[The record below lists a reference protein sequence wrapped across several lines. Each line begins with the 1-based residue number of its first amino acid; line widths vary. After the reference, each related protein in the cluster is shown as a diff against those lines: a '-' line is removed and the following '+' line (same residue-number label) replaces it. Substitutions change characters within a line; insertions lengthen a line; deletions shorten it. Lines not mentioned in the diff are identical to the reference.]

1 MFLRLYDFLHRRRR
15 LRVTLLVTLVAALA
29 ALTATLRYQEDISAF
44 LPLSADNRRAMT
56 LWQHLSASDRIVALF
71 ELRDTTQTD
80 PDRLRAAIDTFG
92 VRLREAGRGE
102 MPCPFAAT
110 IDYEQL
116 QGLSDLV
123 MDRLPLFLTDE
134 DYSRLATALTD
145 TATART
151 QMAANKEMLLS
162 PILPEEQVEALQR
175 DPLGWFSP
183 VVRRLQRY
191 QTGVR
196 HRLHDGTIFTPD
208 DRKAIAMLTSPYGGS
223 ETARNAL
230 LAAQIDTAI
239 AHTEAEMPDLYV
251 HVIGAPTIAVSNAAQ
266 IKRDSLVALAIAAVL
281 ILALLCYT
289 FRRVRSLLLIVAAI
303 AFGWLAAMGGIALV
317 RSEVS
322 IIVLGIASVIIGI
335 AVNYPLHYVAH
346 LLHQPSPRA
355 ALRELVAPLVIGNVT
370 TVGAFL
376 CLVPLE
382 APAMRDLGLFSSLML
397 VGTIAYVLVFLPH
410 QTGYNKRAN
419 TGITFGENTSDKCGD
434 LSPTDNGT
442 LSAEMLPPPP
452 VKSRRRLWAER
463 GLGVIFLIVTLFLG
477 ERSLSVRFDSDM
489 HHINYMTPAQQRD
502 LAAFADLQ
510 DQAHGVTVYVA
521 ATDSSWDRALY
532 RMETLRTRFDTLQ
545 TRGTVLAVRTVDD
558 FLPSLDEQ
566 QRRLAQWTAFW
577 TAERCDAALQL
588 IAESGRDAGFR
599 AEAFAPFGASLT
611 NWCEGAVDGTLCATW
626 DDLRPLADGAFSG
639 YVHAD
644 ATQCTVTA
652 QLQVPDAE
660 VTKLEATLRTAY
672 PDLMVFDMPTVN
684 SAIADTLSNEFN
696 YIGWAC
702 GLIVFAF
709 LWASFGRLEL
719 AILAFL
725 PMAISWLWILGIMQL
740 CNLQFNIVNVILA
753 TFIFGQGD
761 DYTIFITEGLM
772 YEYTYRRRLLKSY
785 KKSILLS
792 ALIMFIGIG
801 ALIVARHPALH
812 SLAEV
817 TIVGMS
823 AVILAAWVIP
833 PVVFHALVRHPDGRE
848 RDVALTFRDVFRP
861 VRRPDHP
868 QSAEDCRAYILA
880 KYRYR
885 GSDIERR
892 ARRFFRDNAD
902 LIRRIEYC
910 TDPTVHFQDPSQG
923 EAAWLMALLHPHTEV
938 YAIIPDA
945 ERRAVAEGLTYPPK
959 NLHLVASE

>member
-1 MFLRLYDFLHRRRR
+1 
-15 LRVTLLVTLVAALA
+15 
-29 ALTATLRYQEDISAF
+29 
-44 LPLSADNRRAMT
+44 
-56 LWQHLSASDRIVALF
+56 
-71 ELRDTTQTD
+71 
-80 PDRLRAAIDTFG
+80 
-92 VRLREAGRGE
+92 
-102 MPCPFAAT
+102 
-110 IDYEQL
+110 
-116 QGLSDLV
+116 
-123 MDRLPLFLTDE
+123 
-134 DYSRLATALTD
+134 
-145 TATART
+145 
-151 QMAANKEMLLS
+151 
-162 PILPEEQVEALQR
+162 
-175 DPLGWFSP
+175 
-183 VVRRLQRY
+183 
-191 QTGVR
+191 
-196 HRLHDGTIFTPD
+196 
-208 DRKAIAMLTSPYGGS
+208 
-223 ETARNAL
+223 
-230 LAAQIDTAI
+230 
-239 AHTEAEMPDLYV
+239 
-251 HVIGAPTIAVSNAAQ
+251 
-266 IKRDSLVALAIAAVL
+266 
-281 ILALLCYT
+281 
-289 FRRVRSLLLIVAAI
+289 
-303 AFGWLAAMGGIALV
+303 
-317 RSEVS
+317 
-322 IIVLGIASVIIGI
+322 
-335 AVNYPLHYVAH
+335 
-346 LLHQPSPRA
+346 
-355 ALRELVAPLVIGNVT
+355 
-370 TVGAFL
+370 
-376 CLVPLE
+376 
-382 APAMRDLGLFSSLML
+382 
-397 VGTIAYVLVFLPH
+397 
-410 QTGYNKRAN
+410 
-419 TGITFGENTSDKCGD
+419 
-434 LSPTDNGT
+434 
-442 LSAEMLPPPP
+442 
-452 VKSRRRLWAER
+452 
-463 GLGVIFLIVTLFLG
+463 
-477 ERSLSVRFDSDM
+477 M